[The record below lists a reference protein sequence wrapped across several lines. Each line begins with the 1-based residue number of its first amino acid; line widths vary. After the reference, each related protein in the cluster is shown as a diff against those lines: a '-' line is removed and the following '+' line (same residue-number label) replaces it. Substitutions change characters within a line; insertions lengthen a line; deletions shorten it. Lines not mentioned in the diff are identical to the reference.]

1 LPSEK
6 QARASKQETA
16 FVAERDLLPVI
27 TKIQSVGRSKS
38 WGTTLLKRVTA
49 VSVLMNFKSVH
60 SKNHSTFVN
69 AGRFA
74 RMVPAYSASQS
85 KKARHGQRAR

>member
-1 LPSEK
+1 MRSEK

-16 FVAERDLLPVI
+16 LVEERDLLPVI
-27 TKIQSVGRSKS
+27 TKTQSVGRSKS
-38 WGTTLLKRVTA
+38 WETTLLQRFSA

-60 SKNHSTFVN
+60 SKDRSTFVN

-74 RMVPAYSASQS
+74 RMAPAY
-85 KKARHGQRAR
+85 